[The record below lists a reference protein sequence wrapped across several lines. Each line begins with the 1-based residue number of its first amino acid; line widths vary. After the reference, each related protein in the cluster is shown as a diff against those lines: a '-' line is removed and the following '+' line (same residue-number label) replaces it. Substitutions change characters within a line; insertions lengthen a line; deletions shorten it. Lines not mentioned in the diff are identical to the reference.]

1 MMLDEYAGARG
12 SGYVAV
18 APVHTG
24 SHKDLLL
31 NKLKDLTGEMHDN
44 DILIA
49 EFIEE
54 SSKYHS
60 LKSHL
65 SADQDINSSETIHE
79 YIETF
84 MQGLAQTLDTLERD
98 TEGLKLA
105 SFDVKKRLESK
116 LMHD

>member
-1 MMLDEYAGARG
+1 MMLDEFNSNVYSA
-12 SGYVAV
+12 
-18 APVHTG
+18 APAHTG

-31 NKLKDLTGEMHDN
+31 NKLKDLTDEMHDN

-54 SSKYHS
+54 SSKYHN

-65 SADQDINSSETIHE
+65 SADQDINSSEVIHE

-84 MQGLAQTLDTLERD
+84 MQGLA
-98 TEGLKLA
+98 
-105 SFDVKKRLESK
+105 
-116 LMHD
+116 